1 MRRCDRHLSQ
11 ENDPYREF
19 NFEKSLRKY
28 EVCPYKK
35 IKKDTNSL
43 SKTIHT

>member
-11 ENDPYREF
+11 EIEPYREF

-28 EVCPYKK
+28 KAYPYKK
-35 IKKDTNSL
+35 IKKDTDSL
-43 SKTIHT
+43 SKIIHT